1 MWERNSWWCKAAGKW
16 PQLKAVVLSWTFRP
30 LGQVESSSSSA
41 VFPTDTCPQ
50 KISFLHKS
58 LFDRQLSIF
67 FEKISEESEQLH
79 LELCGVHILHILHLS
94 RWILRSLG
102 ASPEAHRVICFR
114 PVEPEWRPKEW
125 FLWFLWSKINAQRR
139 EKAKID

>member
-1 MWERNSWWCKAAGKW
+1 MSTENI
-16 PQLKAVVLSWTFRP
+16 LS
-30 LGQVESSSSSA
+30 
-41 VFPTDTCPQ
+41 PTRVCLTDSCP
-50 KISFLHKS
+50 F
-58 LFDRQLSIF
+58 F

-114 PVEPEWRPKEW
+114 PVEPE
-125 FLWFLWSKINAQRR
+125 
-139 EKAKID
+139 